1 MASENPMG
9 SAVRA
14 TSPSDEDRKVEWA
27 VLSFLL
33 DRHPDSKLSI
43 MEVSRALNEGPV
55 TCSQND
61 AVERAVR
68 ELVGTDLLRCE
79 GSRVLPTRAAL
90 RFWQLDG

>member
-1 MASENPMG
+1 MADQNPMG
-9 SAVRA
+9 SAERV

-33 DRHPDSKLSI
+33 DRHPDNNLSI

-55 TCSQND
+55 TFAQDD

-68 ELVGTDLLRCE
+68 ELVGIELLRCE
-79 GSRVLPTRAAL
+79 GSRVLPTRAAVY
-90 RFWQLDG
+90 FWQLDS

>member
-1 MASENPMG
+1 MADENPTG
-9 SAVRA
+9 SAERV
-14 TSPSDEDRKVEWA
+14 TSPSSEDRKVEWA

-33 DRHPDSKLSI
+33 DQHENPLSI

-55 TCSQND
+55 TFSQED

>member
-1 MASENPMG
+1 MACENPTG
-9 SAVRA
+9 SAERA

-33 DRHPDSKLSI
+33 DQHESQLSI

-55 TCSQND
+55 TFSQND